1 VISWPLTIPGNP
13 KKWRAQELHDA
24 HALAIGRLV
33 IAWNNFQEQLAEL
46 FARLF
51 GKERWDEALAAWQAL
66 VNDGA
71 QRDMLVAVARSKL
84 GDESPAFKKILW
96 ISEQAKQQL
105 ADNRN
110 FGIHTPLMI
119 FTDIDGTTNIFPSDI
134 FGNVRARSSKIRDKD
149 LVELFSTYELQIRK
163 MTTFALAVG
172 FHISDPEVHPLPDK
186 PDLQFPPHRGTP
198 KA

>member
-1 VISWPLTIPGNP
+1 MTAPREICWLLLPGASSETNLRP
-13 KKWRAQELHDA
+13 
-24 HALAIGRLV
+24 
-33 IAWNNFQEQLAEL
+33 
-46 FARLF
+46 
-51 GKERWDEALAAWQAL
+51 
-66 VNDGA
+66 
-71 QRDMLVAVARSKL
+71 SKR
-84 GDESPAFKKILW
+84 ILW

-172 FHISDPEVHPLPDK
+172 LSFG
-186 PDLQFPPHRGTP
+186 LQY
-198 KA
+198 